1 MRRLGLIPLI
11 TLLVLLYGCGGT
23 VRQLD
28 AAWDTDV
35 DGAVRGE
42 LQILMPVRSSEA
54 DIRRVA
60 VQALADARRRGP
72 VGWLT
77 IDFTDTSIYYGARFN
92 LARVEF
98 SPKRG
103 PTDDAPL
110 EPGGLAAHWVW
121 REKALKPEKPRP
133 ADEEIRYFGVALKM
147 MMGVPVEEND
157 LSFWREFTAGKDPE
171 ELQRLYLR
179 VQGWLFD

>member
-1 MRRLGLIPLI
+1 MRGLFLLPLI
-11 TLLVLLYGCGGT
+11 ALMALVSGCGGT
-23 VRQLD
+23 VRHLD
-28 AAWDTDV
+28 TAWDIDAN
-35 DGAVRGE
+35 GAVRGD
-42 LQILMPVRSSEA
+42 LQILMPERSTEN

-60 VQALADARRRGP
+60 GQALADARRKGP

-77 IDFTDTSIYYGARFN
+77 IDFTDTNIYYGARFN

-103 PTDDAPL
+103 PADDAPL

-121 REKALKPEKPRP
+121 REKALKPDKPRP
-133 ADEEIRYFGVALKM
+133 TDEEIRYFGVALKM
-147 MMGVPVEEND
+147 MMGVPMADED
-157 LSFWREFTAGKDPE
+157 LSFWRDFTEGKNPE
-171 ELQRLYLR
+171 ELQHLYLR